1 MQKMG
6 DEDGDR
12 GAEKS
17 GRRKENTGMS
27 GTEQGS
33 PECILREEEKYD
45 SEKDEGV
52 PRLGGGVKEEL

>member
-1 MQKMG
+1 MG

-12 GAEKS
+12 GDEKS

-33 PECILREEEKYD
+33 PECILREDEKYD

-52 PRLGGGVKEEL
+52 PTLGGGV